1 MSFLEKH
8 EDEFIT
14 TKFTDFSGFS
24 SWKIIFSLGQLVN
37 LKLFLCNTLLP
48 EPCSLPCTQ

>member
-24 SWKIIFSLGQLVN
+24 SWKIISLLA
-37 LKLFLCNTLLP
+37 
-48 EPCSLPCTQ
+48 SL